1 MQPVLK
7 RALMIVG
14 LLLVSAC
21 AAPVAPE
28 KLAGI
33 KAVGLISALGDDFSF
48 TNIGLMVITNSHS
61 RGAFSGWNL
70 DGMIAAQAASLLS
83 PHYTVTPVVYD
94 KSKFMAE
101 KGVDPIRSEIADL
114 ARPSIED
121 TVRDTA
127 KPQGLDAYI
136 VITLADSQVVGTNQR
151 VDGMG
156 VMQTHPF
163 FSDRYLLHALYHVT
177 VIDGHQYT
185 VIGSA
190 DAPPVAP
197 PCGYIIGPCRDVPA
211 SLWVGRFDALT
222 PSQQPQLRNE
232 TEALIDASLP
242 LTLKAAG
249 LIE

>member
-1 MQPVLK
+1 MLK

-21 AAPVAPE
+21 ASPVAPE

-33 KAVGLISALGDDFSF
+33 KTVGVISAVGDDFSF
-48 TNIGLMVITNSHS
+48 TNSRLIAITNTHS
-61 RGAFSGWNL
+61 SGAFSEWNL
-70 DGMIAAQAASLLS
+70 DGVIAARAAALLAAR
-83 PHYTVTPVVYD
+83 YKVTPVVYD
-94 KSKFMAE
+94 KSEFMTE
-101 KGVDPIRSEIADL
+101 KGVDPIRSSIADL
-114 ARPSIED
+114 TRPGIED
-121 TVRDTA
+121 MVRDTV

-136 VITLADSQVVGTNQR
+136 VITRADSQVVGTNER
-151 VDGMG
+151 VDGVG

-163 FSDRYLLHALYHVT
+163 FSDRYLLHALYHIT

-197 PCGYIIGPCRDVPA
+197 PCGYIIGPCRDVSP
-211 SLWVGRFDALT
+211 SLWADKVDALT
-222 PSQQPQLRNE
+222 PSQQQQLRGD
-232 TEALIDASLP
+232 TQSLIDASLP